1 MIIFVTEAKEIEQ
14 EALDVLTQAGHE
26 LIVEEAKALVRAGE
40 VEALFIRTYTQA
52 TAEYLAAYPNL
63 KYVLRAGVGLD
74 NVDVEECK
82 RRSIKVI
89 NAPGANANAVA
100 EYVVGAI
107 IVSLRQFAAQ
117 EMSLRRGEWRTPAH
131 MGVELKGRTL
141 GLVGCG
147 NVGRAIAHK
156 LSSWELKEVIGYD
169 PFLTTEQLAA
179 AGIRKCELDEVI
191 AGADILSL
199 HVPLIKE
206 TKHLI
211 NADKLSHMKKGALL
225 VNAARGGVV
234 DEAALLEALKS
245 GHIMG
250 AVLDVLETEPTVAPE
265 LAAAPNLI
273 LTPHIAGYT
282 HEANKEVSLAPARE
296 LLRQLAQVS

>member
-1 MIIFVTEAKEIEQ
+1 MIIYVTEAKEIEQ
-14 EALDVLTQAGHE
+14 DALDLLTSAGHE
-26 LIVEEAKALVRAGE
+26 LIVEEAKALARATE

-52 TAEYLAAYPNL
+52 TAEYLSAYPNL
-63 KYVLRAGVGLD
+63 KFVLRAGVGLD
-74 NVDVEECK
+74 NVDRAECE
-82 RRSIKVI
+82 RRGIKVI

-107 IVSLRQFAAQ
+107 IVSMRQFAAQ
-117 EMSLRRGEWRTPAH
+117 EASLHKGEWRTPEH
-131 MGVELKGRTL
+131 MGLELKGRTL

-169 PFLTTEQLAA
+169 PFLTQEQMAA
-179 AGIRKCELDEVI
+179 SSIRKCELDEVI
-191 AGADILSL
+191 ASADILSL
-199 HVPLIKE
+199 HVPLIPE

-211 NADKLSHMKKGALL
+211 NTEKLSQMKQGALL
-225 VNAARGGVV
+225 INAARGGVV
-234 DEAALLEALKS
+234 DEAALTEALKS
-245 GHIMG
+245 GHLRG
-250 AVLDVLETEPTVAPE
+250 AVLDVLETEPNVAPE

-296 LLRQLAQVS
+296 LLRQIQALG

>member
-1 MIIFVTEAKEIEQ
+1 MIIYVTEAKEIEQ
-14 EALDVLTQAGHE
+14 EALDLLTESGHE
-26 LIVEEAKALVRAGE
+26 LVVDEAMAKAHAAE

-63 KYVLRAGVGLD
+63 KFVLRAGVGLD

-82 RRSIKVI
+82 RRAIKVI

-117 EMSLRRGEWRTPAH
+117 EASLRKGEWRTPAH
-131 MGVELKGRTL
+131 MGQELKGRTL

-169 PFLTTEQLAA
+169 PFLTAEQLAA
-179 AGIRKCELDEVI
+179 SGIRKCELDEVI

-211 NADKLSHMKKGALL
+211 NAEKLAQTKKGALL
-225 VNAARGGVV
+225 INAARGGVV
-234 DEAALLEALKS
+234 DEAALLAALTS
-245 GHIMG
+245 GQLMG
-250 AVLDVLETEPTVAPE
+250 AVLDVLETEPTVHPG
-265 LAAAPNLI
+265 LAAAQNLI

-296 LLRQLAQVS
+296 LLRQLASVS

>member
-1 MIIFVTEAKEIEQ
+1 MIIFVTEAKEIEH
-14 EALDVLTQAGHE
+14 EALTLLTQSGHE
-26 LIVEEAKALVRAGE
+26 LIVDEAVAHARATE

-52 TAEYLAAYPNL
+52 TKEYLAAYPNL
-63 KYVLRAGVGLD
+63 KFVLRAGVGLD
-74 NVDVEECK
+74 NVDTEECK
-82 RRSIKVI
+82 RRGIKVI

-107 IVSLRQFAAQ
+107 IVSMRQFAAQ
-117 EMSLRRGEWRTPAH
+117 EASLRTGEWRTPAH
-131 MGVELKGRTL
+131 MGVELKGHTL

-169 PFLTTEQLAA
+169 PFLTHEQLAA
-179 AGIRKCELDEVI
+179 SGIRKCELDEVI
-191 AGADILSL
+191 AGADVLSL
-199 HVPLIKE
+199 HVPLIPE

-211 NADKLSHMKKGALL
+211 NADRLAQMKKGALL
-225 VNAARGGVV
+225 INAARGGVV
-234 DEAALLEALKS
+234 DEQALLEALTS
-245 GHIMG
+245 GQLMG

-265 LAAAPNLI
+265 LAAAKNLI

-296 LLRQLAQVS
+296 LLRQLTQTS